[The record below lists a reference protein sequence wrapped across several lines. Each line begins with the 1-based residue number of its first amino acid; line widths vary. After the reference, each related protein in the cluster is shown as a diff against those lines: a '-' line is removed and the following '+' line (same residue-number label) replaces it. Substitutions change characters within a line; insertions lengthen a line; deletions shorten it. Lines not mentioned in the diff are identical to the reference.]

1 MSFTTS
7 SSKTSA
13 KLGEDQSNDNLP
25 KSSSNI
31 VYIKISLSRLEL
43 QFVQILIVRS
53 AINEA
58 VKEILDADAS
68 GIYDDVA
75 KSSINDYLEMCI
87 QGMNHLRGM
96 YYEIRSQ
103 AKPLRISVAKTLV
116 TRAIGNSV
124 TIFHFDFTKA
134 VSHSDD
140 REIFEM
146 YRGTFKDDGDSS
158 LSTPRCTFGGS
169 PSVLS
174 DVESVMI
181 TDEDDPKGTHVLSS
195 LERKLDSALKVT
207 TI

>member
-1 MSFTTS
+1 
-7 SSKTSA
+7 
-13 KLGEDQSNDNLP
+13 
-25 KSSSNI
+25 
-31 VYIKISLSRLEL
+31 
-43 QFVQILIVRS
+43 
-53 AINEA
+53 
-58 VKEILDADAS
+58 
-68 GIYDDVA
+68 
-75 KSSINDYLEMCI
+75 MCI

-96 YYEIRSQ
+96 YYDIRSQ
-103 AKPLRISVAKTLV
+103 AKPLCVSVGYHRIAKTLV

-146 YRGTFKDDGDSS
+146 YGGTFKDDGDSS
-158 LSTPRCTFGGS
+158 LSTPHCTFGGS